1 MVDAHVGQDLCDG
14 KGMIDIGLTRLTGLS
29 FVSFFGKIISANNLG
44 DLLWSEVPV
53 KVFSKGVYG

>member
-1 MVDAHVGQDLCDG
+1 
-14 KGMIDIGLTRLTGLS
+14 MIDIRLTRLAGLS
-29 FVSFFGKIISANNLG
+29 FVGFLGKIVSANNLG